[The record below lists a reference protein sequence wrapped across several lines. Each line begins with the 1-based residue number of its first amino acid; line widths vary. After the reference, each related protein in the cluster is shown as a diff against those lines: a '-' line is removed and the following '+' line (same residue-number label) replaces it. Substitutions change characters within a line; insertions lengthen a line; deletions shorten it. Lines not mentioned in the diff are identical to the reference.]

1 MDSSDES
8 DPEEEE
14 KETATTHRPQY
25 AVKVFYK
32 DSQKKM
38 GLKEYRTLQR
48 IQEKPHPGIVKSF
61 SYHQGKRLPTSRG
74 APVQMKP
81 LPSQEVDLNSS
92 SYDSLTLEYCPNSDL
107 FELIKRIG
115 QSPEGGKPFIL
126 GQGLTK
132 YMMTKIVET
141 VNHLHTNLR
150 VAHLDLKI
158 ENVLFDKNY
167 DIKLCDFGFSE
178 DTSLRLYDSNGT

>member
-1 MDSSDES
+1 
-8 DPEEEE
+8 
-14 KETATTHRPQY
+14 
-25 AVKVFYK
+25 
-32 DSQKKM
+32 
-38 GLKEYRTLQR
+38 
-48 IQEKPHPGIVKSF
+48 
-61 SYHQGKRLPTSRG
+61 
-74 APVQMKP
+74 MKP

-115 QSPEGGKPFIL
+115 QSQEGGKPFIL